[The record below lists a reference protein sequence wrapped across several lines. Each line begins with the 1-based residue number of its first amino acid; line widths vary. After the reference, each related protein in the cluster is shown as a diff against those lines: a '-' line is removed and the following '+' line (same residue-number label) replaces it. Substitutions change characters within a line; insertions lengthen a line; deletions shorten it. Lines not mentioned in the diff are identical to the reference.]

1 MFIAKRVKMEI
12 RKNAL
17 NVTKDIMLIVLLGC
31 VQLLILLAKRLIWRQ
46 VRASHA
52 IMVMFWR
59 MVNATLTPLYQ
70 GKMPILIASSLKE
83 IHAYNAT
90 KDTSLLQTTFVHKL
104 TCYVR
109 HTQKTTATVHLVT
122 QVTSF
127 STINAFPHKIFTFL
141 SVK

>member
-1 MFIAKRVKMEI
+1 MYIVKRIKTEI
-12 RKNAL
+12 RTNAL
-17 NVTKDIMLIVLLGC
+17 NATQDIILMVLPVC
-31 VQLLILLAKRLIWRQ
+31 AQLSILLAKRAIRRQ

-52 IMVMFWR
+52 IMDMLYR
-59 MVNATLTPLYQ
+59 MENVTLTLLYQ
-70 GKMPILIASSLKE
+70 GKMLILTASNLKE

-122 QVTSF
+122 QATSF
-127 STINAFPHKIFTFL
+127 STTNVFPHKTFTFL